1 METQPSRHYYFARH
15 VCGRCSGGKVDR
27 REMSKR
33 GVICVFLFCGRTA
46 CVLTHKQSRTAAC
59 ATVYCTTNRSRPSAI
74 LNFFFFIF
82 FPPFE
87 LQFRAR
93 PSVARRRS
101 WKQNDG
107 EKSVRLLF
115 LRGRISR
122 PLLRPPPS
130 PPTSSMRLYPRSR
143 EKRGTLEDCIKNLV
157 FLKHAR
163 LIT

>member
-46 CVLTHKQSRTAAC
+46 PCWHINKVTLQLAPLFIAQQAARAPPPC
-59 ATVYCTTNRSRPSAI
+59 WI
-74 LNFFFFIF
+74 FFIF

-87 LQFRAR
+87 LQFRAL

-101 WKQNDG
+101 WKRNDG

-115 LRGRISR
+115 LCGRISR
-122 PLLRPPPS
+122 PLLRS
-130 PPTSSMRLYPRSR
+130 PPRPLHCVFTRGVVRNAGHWRIALKIWRFWSMH
-143 EKRGTLEDCIKNLV
+143 V
-157 FLKHAR
+157 
-163 LIT
+163 